1 MQEIITIIHRAAAAA
16 HHEPLVAVAA
26 RQMVDYIAHMSLD
39 AFKSEFPRLAQMA
52 GQVQAAD
59 ARLERERVA
68 GRPLQ
73 GWVAEVRVHLE
84 PLGHEVVALALG
96 DEIADRV
103 AALDAVTFDK
113 RHRHLPR

>member
-1 MQEIITIIHRAAAAA
+1 MQETITIIHRAAIAA

-26 RQMVDYIAHMSLD
+26 HQMVGYITNMNQSD
-39 AFKSEFPRLAQMA
+39 FKVEFPRLAQMV
-52 GQVQAAD
+52 GQVHAAD
-59 ARLERERVA
+59 ARLERERIA

-73 GWVAEVRVHLE
+73 GWVAEIRVHLE
-84 PLGHEVVALALG
+84 ALGHEVIALALG